1 MFACSFKVVAQLIV
15 SFYCEF
21 LVAPVGLLPFP
32 AGTNKR
38 KTQSMYLRSYLRTK
52 VSVTKVTLIYI
63 TSKVPSNEGTFEGII
78 VCYLIFY

>member
-32 AGTNKR
+32 AQRTKDTNKVSSVR
-38 KTQSMYLRSYLRTK
+38 SAAKSIYLRDI
-52 VSVTKVTLIYI
+52 TLIVPNI
-63 TSKVPSNEGTFEGII
+63 HKSKAIKRTSS
-78 VCYLIFY
+78 

>member
-32 AGTNKR
+32 AGNRTNER
-38 KTQSMYLRSYLRTK
+38 RSALVELLELASTFTF
-52 VSVTKVTLIYI
+52 VATLC
-63 TSKVPSNEGTFEGII
+63 SPVRAPDD
-78 VCYLIFY
+78 VVLHLL